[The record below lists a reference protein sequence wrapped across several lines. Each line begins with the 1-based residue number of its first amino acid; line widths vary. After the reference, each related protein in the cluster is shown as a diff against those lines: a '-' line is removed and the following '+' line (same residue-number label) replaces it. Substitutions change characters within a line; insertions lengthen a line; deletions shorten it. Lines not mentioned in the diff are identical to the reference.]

1 MALDLQPWELAVLLS
16 GVRPVSRVSGAGRPR
31 APTRAQPPPPP
42 VLSGREGTG
51 TPVLCGRGQ
60 NLGRWTPTQ
69 EPEEEQGGEEQGG
82 EEPGAPLECRFF
94 RVATRRR
101 GNQCSL
107 LAVPLV

>member
-1 MALDLQPWELAVLLS
+1 MALDLQPWELAVFLS

-31 APTRAQPPPPP
+31 APTRAQRPPLPPPA

-51 TPVLCGRGQ
+51 TPVLPGRGQ

-69 EPEEEQGGEEQGG
+69 EPEEEQGG